1 MKTTNFRTTLRV
13 SLGAL
18 LSLSVLACQSEPL
31 SPDAEFEPIVLDAA
45 EQQEL
50 LANGSSSEQIPASAL
65 VCDPDDSAS
74 VGGLYY
80 PGWTCAAAITHAESS
95 LNSWHYRNACSQQA
109 GTDINDPIDAAAV
122 SSCVVDDNNNAIVSV
137 DLCCEW
143 RRGDAA
149 QIRAVAQAESARLR
163 SVQASGEKTVRRARV
178 IATCV
183 GASIGLAF
191 CWLAAGVQMPVVGG
205 LMLSIIMAC
214 LLIGGGNLGARVGE
228 GLASRRRDNA
238 ERAVQADPSVQADIR
253 RWNSLN
259 RQLRGHRRALVR
271 GMRGAP
277 FRREA

>member
-80 PGWTCAAAITHAESS
+80 PGWTCAAASAHAESS

-137 DLCCEW
+137 DLCCEAPALTC
-143 RRGDAA
+143 DLD
-149 QIRAVAQAESARLR
+149 E
-163 SVQASGEKTVRRARV
+163 QAS
-178 IATCV
+178 
-183 GASIGLAF
+183 
-191 CWLAAGVQMPVVGG
+191 VGG
-205 LMLSIIMAC
+205 LHYPGWTCEDAIADAESNLNSWHYRNAC
-214 LLIGGGNLGARVGE
+214 HQQYGSDISTPVGG
-228 GLASRRRDNA
+228 
-238 ERAVQADPSVQADIR
+238 
-253 RWNSLN
+253 
-259 RQLRGHRRALVR
+259 ALVS
-271 GMRGAP
+271 GCYIDKVGNAVISADVCCDLP
-277 FRREA
+277 